1 MRIDASI
8 IEREMMDERNNSED
22 IVTGMSLRFQVA
34 GEIQQ
39 VGGESN
45 SYGFLLVLFFFYF
58 PMKVARGH
66 IHTSWGKSLAPTS

>member
-8 IEREMMDERNNSED
+8 IKREMMDERNNSED

-45 SYGFLLVLFFFYF
+45 S
-58 PMKVARGH
+58 
-66 IHTSWGKSLAPTS
+66 